1 MDYECFSK
9 QNKLI
14 AIDLSKKTEIENLIL
29 KQQINSVGRL
39 DEDMLQCS
47 LSSKNKKKQLFNFH
61 KML

>member
-29 KQQINSVGRL
+29 KQQISSVGRL

>member
-1 MDYECFSK
+1 MDYEYFSK

-47 LSSKNKKKQLFNFH
+47 LSSKNKKK
-61 KML
+61 